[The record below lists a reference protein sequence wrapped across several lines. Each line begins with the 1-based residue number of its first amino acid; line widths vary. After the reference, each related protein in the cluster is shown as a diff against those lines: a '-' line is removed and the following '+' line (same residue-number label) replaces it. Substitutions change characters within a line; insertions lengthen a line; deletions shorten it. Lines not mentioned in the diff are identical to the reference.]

1 MFLCTIAYIDIIAP
15 LKTTLKLV
23 LTVFY
28 LATIVPFSKNSKN
41 NKESSIANLLK

>member
-1 MFLCTIAYIDIIAP
+1 MLKISIINVLCTIAYIDTISP

-23 LTVFY
+23 LSVFY

-41 NKESSIANLLK
+41 S

>member
-1 MFLCTIAYIDIIAP
+1 MFLCTIAYIGTISP

-23 LTVFY
+23 LAIFY

-41 NKESSIANLLK
+41 NQESSIASLLK

>member
-1 MFLCTIAYIDIIAP
+1 MFLCTIAYIGTISP

-23 LTVFY
+23 LAIFY

-41 NKESSIANLLK
+41 NQESSIANLLK